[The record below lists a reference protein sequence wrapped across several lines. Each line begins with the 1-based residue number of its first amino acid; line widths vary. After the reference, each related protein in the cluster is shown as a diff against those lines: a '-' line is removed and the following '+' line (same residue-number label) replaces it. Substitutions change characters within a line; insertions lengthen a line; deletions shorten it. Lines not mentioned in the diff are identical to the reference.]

1 MRTGGKFVKAT
12 SGYDLTQLIVGSEGT
27 LALATEA
34 ILKLHPRLTHGATIL
49 VPFRTLEEVAAAV
62 PRIVGSGLSPTIL
75 EYIDFITMSAI
86 TASAGLERGVAGERS
101 AERRVGKECV
111 STCRS
116 RWSPCH

>member
-75 EYIDFITMSAI
+75 EYIDFITMPAL
-86 TASAGLERGVAGERS
+86 TASAALELGVAAGGQAAPTPPPRFVPENPSQGRGE
-101 AERRVGKECV
+101 G
-111 STCRS
+111 
-116 RWSPCH
+116 